1 MEKESDTDLGA
12 DEMMTDWEQAPGYT
26 ERMPVGTA
34 EMDALPAAEREALLL
49 WNGGMD
55 YREIAERTRLS
66 LDDVGL
72 HLARARER
80 LAPDGC

>member
-1 MEKESDTDLGA
+1 MDKANDTDPST
-12 DEMMTDWEQAPGYT
+12 DEMMTDWEQTPGPT
-26 ERMPVGTA
+26 ERVPVGTD

-80 LAPDGC
+80 LAPDGR